1 MNHQEKEMVL
11 RGTVTDVSSPRY
23 GLDCNEQVTFSIDG
37 AEPFWAEVRLPNQ
50 HGWVVGDRLSI
61 SIVSIEKCATREFA

>member
-23 GLDCNEQVTFSIDG
+23 GLDCSEQVTFSIDG

-61 SIVSIEKCATREFA
+61 SIGSIEKRATREFA